1 MNPIWLLAP
10 MMLCWRPAYDGAT
23 RGWCEQRWT
32 MRMLQPAH
40 PAYVESPRP
49 SSKAAQQVARV
60 GRDDRLEPTG
70 RAGRRSPASWGK
82 FLFAPWSIVTKD
94 GIPHPMPPLLR
105 PTSSTKKR
113 HKALPPGIRSKCAFQ
128 LMHQLQHL
136 EDGKPSGFQ
145 RGQTG
150 RGVAILLC
158 STSDCAHSS
167 WSVVAQGHG
176 Y

>member
-40 PAYVESPRP
+40 PAYVECPRP

-82 FLFAPWSIVTKD
+82 FLFAPWSLVTKD

-105 PTSSTKKR
+105 PMSSTKKR
-113 HKALPPGIRSKCAFQ
+113 HNAQCRESDQSAPFNLCVNSNMSITANPRASSEVRIGEGSRS
-128 LMHQLQHL
+128 
-136 EDGKPSGFQ
+136 
-145 RGQTG
+145 
-150 RGVAILLC
+150 C
-158 STSDCAHSS
+158 STRLVIAHIR
-167 WSVVAQGHG
+167 VGQ
-176 Y
+176 